1 MKIAGLQKLTL
12 LDYPGKTAATV
23 FTPGCNFR
31 CPFCHNADLVAGILP
46 AQEDALGVRKHL
58 SVTQGEG
65 ARPSSAPEGPH
76 GTADMQGK
84 KNLSDPADCECA
96 EMPFPS
102 IPEETFFA
110 FLGKRHRL
118 LDGVCVS
125 GGEPTLQPELAAF
138 CARVKN
144 AGFDVKLDTN
154 GTRPAVL
161 QALLSDGLVDFVAM
175 DVKNAPERYAETAG
189 VADLSLASLEESM
202 LLLLSGTVPFEFRT
216 TVVRELHSP
225 ADLQSLACWIA
236 RLAQTAGV
244 QTADVTWH
252 LQSFEDAP
260 TVLAGEKV
268 LSPWR
273 DDELRNLVPSLR
285 EILPRTSLRGI
296 DESR

>member
-1 MKIAGLQKLTL
+1 
-12 LDYPGKTAATV
+12 
-23 FTPGCNFR
+23 
-31 CPFCHNADLVAGILP
+31 
-46 AQEDALGVRKHL
+46 
-58 SVTQGEG
+58 
-65 ARPSSAPEGPH
+65 
-76 GTADMQGK
+76 
-84 KNLSDPADCECA
+84 
-96 EMPFPS
+96 
-102 IPEETFFA
+102 
-110 FLGKRHRL
+110 
-118 LDGVCVS
+118 
-125 GGEPTLQPELAAF
+125 
-138 CARVKN
+138 
-144 AGFDVKLDTN
+144 
-154 GTRPAVL
+154 
-161 QALLSDGLVDFVAM
+161 
-175 DVKNAPERYAETAG
+175 
-189 VADLSLASLEESM
+189 M

-260 TVLAGEKV
+260 TVLAEEKV